1 MVVKLFL
8 LSYIDAMILY
18 KYILRNHFAP
28 FVFSLFTLICIF
40 ILQFMMKFADRL
52 VGKGLDF
59 WIIIKLIVFNLSWM
73 VVLVVP
79 MATLVATLM
88 AFGNLSQN
96 NEITIIKS
104 SGISLYRMM
113 AAPLAAGV
121 VVCYLLFLFNNDV
134 LPDANHNAKILM
146 QDISRQKPTLSLEPG
161 VFSQEVS
168 NYAILVRGI
177 NQKSNELS
185 GVTIYDYTNP
195 NTINVVTAKKGKIFF
210 SKDQTKLIMDL
221 NDGEIHESNVSN
233 TNLYRKL
240 VFSKHRIAMDADQ
253 FSFQQSSPGGS
264 RGERELSTQ
273 AMQSIVDS
281 LSAIKTAQ
289 VNTFNSEAKKY
300 LFADSIIRTTNNS
313 NVIKPI
319 NTAMVYTKLLEKVKT
334 ARNIISSN
342 QKRIEFTQGEINKY
356 QVEIYKKYSLPAAC
370 IIFVLIGAPLGV
382 MTKKG
387 GFGMAASISLF
398 FFVLYWAFLIGGE
411 KLAERNIITPF
422 WGMWAANVLLGV
434 AGALLTYRTVK
445 ETVTLNFSWLKKLI
459 PKQILELQNKDE
471 EEDNI

>member
-1 MVVKLFL
+1 MT
-8 LSYIDAMILY
+8 LY

-28 FVFSLFTLICIF
+28 FVFSLITLICIF

-96 NEITIIKS
+96 NEITILKS

-113 AAPLAAGV
+113 LAPFTASIV
-121 VVCYLLFLFNNDV
+121 ICYLLFLFNNDV
-134 LPDANHNAKILM
+134 LPDANHQAKVLM

-168 NYAILVRGI
+168 NYAILVRSL
-177 NQKSNELS
+177 NQKTNVLT

-195 NTINVVTAKKGKIFF
+195 TTINVVTAKKGLIFF

-221 NDGEIHESNVSN
+221 EDGEIHESNVAN

-264 RGERELSTQ
+264 RGERELSTG
-273 AMQSIVDS
+273 AMRVIVDS
-281 LSAIKTAQ
+281 LKQIKSSQQEIFKQETKKYLYADTSNVSPLKVANVTKSINSAMIYARALEKIKTA
-289 VNTFNSEAKKY
+289 K
-300 LFADSIIRTTNNS
+300 
-313 NVIKPI
+313 
-319 NTAMVYTKLLEKVKT
+319 
-334 ARNIISSN
+334 NIIISN
-342 QKRIEFTQGEINKY
+342 QKRVENTQSEISKY
-356 QVEIYKKYSLPAAC
+356 TVEIFKKYSLPAAC
-370 IIFVLIGAPLGV
+370 IVFVLIGAPLGV

-387 GFGMAASISLF
+387 GFGVAASISLF
-398 FFVLYWAFLIGGE
+398 FFVIYWAFLIGGE
-411 KLAERNIITPF
+411 KLAERNIISSF
-422 WGMWAANVLLGV
+422 AGMWAANILLGIS
-434 AGALLTYRTVK
+434 GILLTYRTVK
-445 ETVTLNFSWLKKLI
+445 ETVTLNFSWLKKLL
-459 PKQILELQNKDE
+459 PKHFRELEHKE
-471 EEDNI
+471 EENIE